1 MTTTIRELAAG
12 LAAGRLTSVAL
23 THEMLARAEAHRAE
37 GGHAYV
43 SLDGE
48 QALREARASDAL
60 RAAGVVASPLA
71 GIPISIK
78 DLFDMR
84 GQVSSAASLALADS
98 APATDDAGAVA
109 RLRAAGAVLLG
120 RTNMSEFAF
129 SGLGLNP
136 HHGTPRNPHDATRV
150 AGGSTSGGAVTVA
163 LDMAAG
169 ALGTDTGGSIRIP
182 SAFCGL
188 TGFKPTA
195 ATVSL
200 AGTVPLSRSLDS
212 AGPIANSVDCCAI
225 LHAAL
230 SGQEH
235 ALPAPSLKGLRFGH
249 TPDFVGAGVEQ
260 QVQQAFDAALDRLRA
275 AGALVQQFDFPELLQ
290 LPAING
296 GGGLVAAEAWHWHRE
311 LLAARGAQ
319 YDQRV
324 AARIRRGQQQGAAE
338 YIDLLDARAHLR
350 LIARQRLAPYDA
362 WLMPSVAIV
371 APEVAP
377 LEADDTAFFATNG
390 LVLRNASVINFL
402 DGCALSLPCHAA
414 GALPVGLGICGLAGS
429 DARIL
434 SIGRAV
440 EALLR
445 ER

>member
-1 MTTTIRELAAG
+1 MTTTIRKLAAG

-98 APATDDAGAVA
+98 APATGDAGAVA

-136 HHGTPRNPHDATRV
+136 HHGTPRNPHDAKRV

-163 LDMAAG
+163 LNMAAG

-275 AGALVQQFDFPELLQ
+275 AGALVQPFDFPELLQ

>member
-98 APATDDAGAVA
+98 APATGDAGAVA

-275 AGALVQQFDFPELLQ
+275 AGALVQPFDFPELLQ

-350 LIARQRLAPYDA
+350 LIAHKRLAPYDA